1 MTRTKKVT
9 ISLLVAAVL
18 ALIAWDVVVAMNPTP
33 GDTISEITLAFAMRH
48 PALPFAVGVVCGH
61 LFWPQYRRKE

>member
-1 MTRTKKVT
+1 MTNTRKVT
-9 ISLLVAAVL
+9 ISILVAAVL

-61 LFWPQYRRKE
+61 LFWSQRPRKE

>member
-1 MTRTKKVT
+1 MTNTRKVT
-9 ISLLVAAVL
+9 ISILVAAVL